1 MENDLT
7 IFTVVDRG
15 NVMTSGESSAV
26 RFKPL
31 FEAAEIQKRVT
42 DLGRQI
48 THDFNGEPVVVVG
61 VLKGA
66 FMFTADLVR
75 AIKCPVIVDFI
86 GCASYSGTRST
97 GTVRITHDLST
108 DIVGKN
114 ILLVEDII
122 DTGRT
127 LDYLIRILKERN
139 PKTLKLCTLLDKPAA
154 REVPVNVDYF
164 GFSISNEFVI
174 GYGLDLDQRYR
185 ELPFIAQV
193 QT

>member
-1 MENDLT
+1 
-7 IFTVVDRG
+7 
-15 NVMTSGESSAV
+15 
-26 RFKPL
+26 
-31 FEAAEIQKRVT
+31 
-42 DLGRQI
+42 
-48 THDFNGEPVVVVG
+48 
-61 VLKGA
+61 
-66 FMFTADLVR
+66 MFTADLVR